1 MSAHA
6 ADQNSGLRKIILVL
20 LALGVVSML
29 SLIVAG
35 ATSLISFADR
45 IHPVAGTVVFW
56 GTLSGSGILCALLPD
71 RLRAVAASTR
81 AAEGNVGTKAR
92 GVFAGI
98 ALAAGE

>member
-1 MSAHA
+1 M
-6 ADQNSGLRKIILVL
+6 L

-35 ATSLISFADR
+35 ATSLISFAER
-45 IHPVAGTVVFW
+45 IHPVAGYRCVL
-56 GTLSGSGILCALLPD
+56 GHLSGSGIFCTVLPD

-81 AAEGNVGTKAR
+81 AAEGNVGTEAR
-92 GVFAGI
+92 GVFAGV

>member
-29 SLIVAG
+29 SLIIAG
-35 ATSLISFADR
+35 ATSLISLADR

-56 GTLSGSGILCALLPD
+56 GHLSGSRIFCAVLRD

-81 AAEGNVGTKAR
+81 AAEGNVRTEAR

-98 ALAAGE
+98 ALATGK